1 MQVSKGEKK
10 LIVVQTYNDH
20 EPLKWSKCQE
30 SSSIQQRHLHPTY
43 NQQSSNRGIHFQGT
57 HNQACKSSQLP
68 VTGEVMDTGGE
79 TLTSLCLF
87 LVLILCTKIASHRT
101 VKCALNPRSK
111 DYCM

>member
-68 VTGEVMDTGGE
+68 VTDEVIDPRREPTTE
-79 TLTSLCLF
+79 TF
-87 LVLILCTKIASHRT
+87 LSEC
-101 VKCALNPRSK
+101 NF
-111 DYCM
+111 

>member
-30 SSSIQQRHLHPTY
+30 SSSIQQRHLHPT
-43 NQQSSNRGIHFQGT
+43 

-68 VTGEVMDTGGE
+68 VTDEVIDPRREPTTE
-79 TLTSLCLF
+79 TF
-87 LVLILCTKIASHRT
+87 LSEC
-101 VKCALNPRSK
+101 NF
-111 DYCM
+111 